1 MRGCGA
7 LRGRARVVALLVSWV
22 AVAACAGARTARPV
36 SPSAASAPV
45 AWTRWIATPRGD
57 AFDAVATAPDG
68 AVYAVGR
75 DAYGAFV
82 ARYSASGERA
92 WQHTLHG
99 VDRGLHPALAVDA
112 TGAVFVA
119 GGFVDRFRVAETAL
133 TSRGSKDVF
142 VARIDARGEV
152 AWARQYGGAHF
163 ETALAVATDGDGAA
177 YVTGTYQRATDL
189 DGAVI
194 DNGVEFDAFV
204 AKFDARGAHMWNA
217 RFYDEGCLDSRGRAL
232 AVAPDGDVY
241 LTGTLCRRVA
251 LEGDAAPE
259 GAAERSRPHAFVARL
274 AQGGRVRWLR
284 ALPSSERSAGVDL
297 ALSPDGRVVVAGV
310 FEGALDLGE
319 SPRREARMTDV
330 FVASWSA
337 SGTRRWLH
345 ALGGAEE
352 DTAPAVAVG
361 RGGEVY
367 LAGGRNGATECDGE
381 AWTGDGGDAYIARF
395 DRAGAA
401 QGHVTFASDTAA
413 AVRGLRVEDD
423 GALIVAGAGGAMRFG
438 GAAHTS
444 RGDSDGFLVRAP
456 AAALGFAALAGPS
469 TLGPDEVAPVPAA
482 RSVVPR
488 VAGESSVI
496 RINFSGSEGEN
507 FGNIAFEVDAG
518 ESHFEGT
525 TNADGVAE
533 FRVPNSSG
541 RATLS
546 VPSRGISYPV
556 LVGTLDPIDDPSGQE
571 GRLRN
576 LGYEGFFGDREGPT
590 GLAAREDAL
599 RRELEFFQRDQHLP
613 STGTIDAATLRAL
626 RRAHGS

>member
-1 MRGCGA
+1 MRTIGA
-7 LRGRARVVALLVSWV
+7 HRDRARFVALLVSCV
-22 AVAACAGARTARPV
+22 GAAACGGARTARPV
-36 SPSAASAPV
+36 SPSAASRPV
-45 AWTRWIATPRGD
+45 AWDRWIATADGD
-57 AFDAVATAPDG
+57 SFDAVARAHDG
-68 AVYAVGR
+68 AIYAVGR
-75 DAYGAFV
+75 DAFGAFV
-82 ARYSASGERA
+82 ARYSAAGERA
-92 WQHTLHG
+92 WQQTLQG
-99 VDRGLHPALAVDA
+99 VDRGLRPSLAVDA
-112 TGAVFVA
+112 SGAVYVA
-119 GGFVDRFRVAETAL
+119 GGFVDRFRVDDATL

-142 VARIDARGEV
+142 VTKIDARGEV
-152 AWARQYGGAHF
+152 AWARQYGGTHF
-163 ETALAVATDGDGAA
+163 ETALAIAVDGDGAA
-177 YVTGTYQRATDL
+177 YITGTYQRAMDL
-189 DGAVI
+189 NGAVI
-194 DNGVEFDAFV
+194 DNGVEFDTFV
-204 AKFDARGAHMWNA
+204 AKLDARGAHVWNA
-217 RFYDEGCLDSRGRAL
+217 RFYDEGCLDARGRAL

-259 GAAERSRPHAFVARL
+259 DATERTRPYAFVARL
-274 AQGGRVRWLR
+274 AQGGRVRWIR
-284 ALPSSERSAGVDL
+284 PLPSSERSAGVDL

-310 FEGALDLGE
+310 FEGALDLGA
-319 SPRREARMTDV
+319 SQHREARASDV

-345 ALGGAEE
+345 TLGSAE
-352 DTAPAVAVG
+352 DDATPAVSVA
-361 RGGEVY
+361 RSGEVY
-367 LAGGRNGATECDGE
+367 LAGGRSGATECDGE

-395 DRAGAA
+395 DRAGAP

-413 AVRGLRVEDD
+413 AVRGLRVDEH

-438 GAAHTS
+438 GAAHSS

-456 AAALGFAALAGPS
+456 AAALGFAALEGPS
-469 TLGPDEVAPVPAA
+469 TLTPDEVAPVPTA

-488 VAGESSVI
+488 AAGESSVI
-496 RINFSGSEGEN
+496 RINFNGSEGER
-507 FGNIAFEVDAG
+507 FGNIPFEVDAG

-525 TNADGVAE
+525 TDADGVAE

-546 VPSRGISYPV
+546 IPSRGITYPV

-576 LGYEGFFGDREGPT
+576 LGYAGFFGDREAPA
-590 GLAAREDAL
+590 GLAAREEAL
-599 RRELEFFQRDQHLP
+599 RREIERFQRDQQLP